1 MPTDLITVIPLMQ
14 SNKDYLLGVNEAE
27 LERLRFQHWVWKKVT
42 DNLFDRVGVKQGWKC
57 LDVGSGP
64 GFTSM
69 DLRERAGPTGEVTAL
84 EPSEFYLN
92 WFQQEASA
100 RGWTNVKFIEG
111 KAEEADLS
119 FCSYDFIFSR
129 WVIAFVPDPEKF
141 LKHLIAALRPGGII
155 ALQDYWYEGLS
166 LFPRGTSFDRL
177 PEIIRAY
184 YRAGGGDLFVTGRIP
199 SIMRKHGVRVTD
211 FTPNQL
217 AGGPQSDVWEW
228 MNRFLASH
236 LPPIGEK
243 GIMTKEGAD
252 AILADWIAQRNNP
265 DAIYFSPIVV
275 DIAGVFD
282 PQPKNEP
289 SPKMGEAVSGRV

>member
-1 MPTDLITVIPLMQ
+1 MQ
-14 SNKDYLLGVNEAE
+14 QKHQYLLGANEAE
-27 LERLRFQHWVWKKVT
+27 LERLRFQHWIWKKIT
-42 DNLFDRVGVKQGWKC
+42 DNFFDRVGVKPGWKC

-69 DLRERAGPTGEVTAL
+69 DLRERVEPTGEVTAL

-92 WFQQEASA
+92 WFQQETSA
-100 RGWTNVKFIEG
+100 RGWTNVKFIQG
-111 KAEEADLS
+111 TAEEADLPLR
-119 FCSYDFIFSR
+119 SYDFIFFR
-129 WVIAFVPDPEKF
+129 WVIAFVPNPEKF

-177 PEIIRAY
+177 PDIIRAY
-184 YRAGGGDLFVTGRIP
+184 YRIGGGDAFVSGRIP
-199 SIMRKHGVRVTD
+199 SIMRKLGVRVID

-228 MNRFLASH
+228 MNRFLTSH
-236 LPPIGEK
+236 LPLMAEK
-243 GIMTKEGAD
+243 GIMTKRATE
-252 AILADWIAQRNNP
+252 AILNDWATHRNNP

-275 DIAGVFD
+275 DIAGELE
-282 PQPKNEP
+282 K
-289 SPKMGEAVSGRV
+289 